1 MALGVTRPT
10 NIHVFHYL
18 AFIKTAYLKEM
29 RYPYI
34 LSHRETIMIQKNEE
48 EAIWTR
54 FSLLSREDVEGM
66 EVVKMDYYVYL
77 PCNWWS
83 FHGKEYS
90 GFRNL

>member
-18 AFIKTAYLKEM
+18 AFIKIAYLKEM

-34 LSHRETIMIQKNEE
+34 LPHRKTIMIQKIEK

-66 EVVKMDYYVYL
+66 EVAKMDYYVYL
-77 PCNWWS
+77 PCNWRS

-90 GFRNL
+90 GFLKL